1 MTLFNKIK
9 NTFRIKYNVYKNNNY
24 VVVIYMLHRCSPMDN
39 EKLSNTESLKVSP
52 EYLKSFLIETQKTHD
67 IISLDDLYSI
77 TINKKKA
84 NRKLAIFTFDD
95 GYLDNY
101 YNAKPI
107 FEKLNLPYAIFVT
120 NCFPNNKGVLWWFL
134 IEDLLLSNNSIVLS
148 DNKVF
153 DCSTKEL
160 KEHVFEN
167 LKSTIFS
174 LNQLNLSKEIM
185 LLFKNYKV
193 DIESYNR
200 KYCMNWEQIIELSNS
215 NLCTIGSHTNSHLT
229 LNKLT
234 TEDLKREVIEGK
246 KTLEN
251 KINKRV
257 KHFAYPFGSNREVG
271 LREKNFLATCGF
283 DTVSMAVGGTIN
295 NFKTLNLKDLKREML
310 FNSEL

>member
-234 TEDLKREVIEGK
+234 TEELKREVLKGK
-246 KTLEN
+246 KTLVN
-251 KINKRV
+251 KINQRV
-257 KHFAYPFGSNREVG
+257 KHFAYPFGSPREVG

>member
-185 LLFKNYKV
+185 LLFNNYKV

-200 KYCMNWEQIIELSNS
+200 KYCMDWEQIIELSNS

-234 TEDLKREVIEGK
+234 TEELKREVLEGK

-251 KINKRV
+251 KINQRV
-257 KHFAYPFGSNREVG
+257 KHFAYPFGSP
-271 LREKNFLATCGF
+271 
-283 DTVSMAVGGTIN
+283 
-295 NFKTLNLKDLKREML
+295 
-310 FNSEL
+310 

>member
-134 IEDLLLSNNSIVLS
+134 IDDLLLSNNSIVLS
-148 DNKVF
+148 DNNVF

-234 TEDLKREVIEGK
+234 TEELKREVLKGK

-251 KINKRV
+251 KINQRV
-257 KHFAYPFGSNREVG
+257 KHFAYPFGSPREVG

>member
-9 NTFRIKYNVYKNNNY
+9 NTFRIKYNVYQNNNY

-39 EKLSNTESLKVSP
+39 TKLSNTESLKVSP
-52 EYLKSFLIETQKTHD
+52 EYLKNFLIETQKTHD
-67 IISLDDLYSI
+67 IISLDDLHSI
-77 TINKKKA
+77 KINKKRV

-107 FEKLNLPYAIFVT
+107 FEELNLPYAIFIA
-120 NCFPNNKGVLWWFL
+120 NRFPNKNAVLWWFL
-134 IEDLLLSNNSIVLS
+134 IEDLLLSNNSIVLP

-153 DCSTKEL
+153 DCSTNKL
-160 KEHVFEN
+160 KEQVFEN
-167 LKSTIFS
+167 LKSTILS
-174 LNQLNLSKEIM
+174 LNQLNLSKEVM
-185 LLFKNYKV
+185 LLFNNYKV
-193 DIESYNR
+193 DIESYTR
-200 KYCMNWEQIIELSNS
+200 KYCMDWEQIIELSNS

-234 TEDLKREVIEGK
+234 FEDLKREVLEGK
-246 KTLEN
+246 KILEN
-251 KINKRV
+251 KINQRV

-283 DTVSMAVGGTIN
+283 ETVSMAVGGTIN